1 MPVLELNGET
11 ISFERAGAGAPV
23 LLLHSLGTH
32 AGLWASTLAA
42 LSDRFKL
49 VAMNCRGHGGSSNR
63 TGFSVESIARDG
75 LALMAALGH
84 ERFHVIGCSMGGLFA
99 VTLHAL
105 APLRCLSLTLTGA
118 YATVGAAGP
127 PRIAATRETLATM
140 PMVEFGRRYAD
151 DTVISAD
158 IGARELVANAIG
170 GMTRENYLLTL
181 EVILTADIS
190 PLLAGIAVPT
200 LVLVGTE
207 DLRAPPAVAR
217 GLAEAI
223 SRSVLRE
230 IQGAGHLAM
239 LDEPEAFIQTLGRF
253 LPGTPGQSSSCREH

>member
-1 MPVLELNGET
+1 MPALALNGET
-11 ISFERAGAGAPV
+11 ISFERAGAGTPV

-32 AGLWASTLAA
+32 AGLWASTVAA
-42 LSDRFKL
+42 LSDRFEL
-49 VAMNCRGHGGSSNR
+49 VAMDCRGHGGSSNR
-63 TGFSVESIARDG
+63 TGFSVEAVARDG
-75 LALMAALGH
+75 LTLMAALGH
-84 ERFHVIGCSMGGLFA
+84 ERFHVVGCSMGGLFA
-99 VTLHAL
+99 VMLHAL
-105 APLRCLSLTLTGA
+105 APVRCLSLTLTGA

-140 PMVEFGRRYAD
+140 PMAEFGRRYAN

-158 IGARELVANAIG
+158 IGARALVAKAIAA
-170 GMTRENYLLTL
+170 MTRENYLQTL
-181 EVILTADIS
+181 EAILTADVS

-217 GLAEAI
+217 GLADAI
-223 SRSVLRE
+223 SRSVLRD

-239 LDEPEAFIQTLGRF
+239 LDEPEAFVRQLERF
-253 LPGTPGQSSSCREH
+253 LLGPAA

>member
-1 MPVLELNGET
+1 MPALELNGET

-23 LLLHSLGTH
+23 LLLHSLGTR

-42 LSDRFKL
+42 LSDRFEL
-49 VAMNCRGHGGSSNR
+49 VAMDCRGHGGSSNR
-63 TGFSVESIARDG
+63 TGFSVAAIARDG

-105 APLRCLSLTLTGA
+105 GPLRCLSLTLTGA

-140 PMVEFGRRYAD
+140 PMAEFGRRYVD

-158 IGARELVANAIG
+158 IGARALVANAIG
-170 GMTRENYLLTL
+170 GMTRENYLQTL
-181 EVILTADIS
+181 EAILTADVS
-190 PLLAGIAVPT
+190 PLLAEIAVPT
-200 LVLVGTE
+200 LVLVGTA
-207 DLRAPPAVAR
+207 DMRAPPAVAR
-217 GLAEAI
+217 SLAGSIAGA
-223 SRSVLRE
+223 VLRE
-230 IQGAGHLAM
+230 VEGAGHLAM
-239 LDEPEAFIQTLGRF
+239 LDQAVAFDQQLREFLLGVPVRRTAD
-253 LPGTPGQSSSCREH
+253 PAS

>member
-1 MPVLELNGET
+1 MPALALNGET
-11 ISFERAGAGAPV
+11 ISFELAGAGTPV

-32 AGLWASTLAA
+32 AGLWASTVAA
-42 LSDRFKL
+42 LSDRFEL
-49 VAMNCRGHGGSSNR
+49 VAMDCRGHGGSSNR
-63 TGFSVESIARDG
+63 MGFSVEAVARDG
-75 LALMAALGH
+75 LTLMAALGH
-84 ERFHVIGCSMGGLFA
+84 ERFHVVGCSMGGLFA
-99 VTLHAL
+99 VMLHAL
-105 APLRCLSLTLTGA
+105 APVRCLSLTLTGA

-140 PMVEFGRRYAD
+140 PMAEFGRRYAN

-158 IGARELVANAIG
+158 IGARALVAKAIAA
-170 GMTRENYLLTL
+170 MTRENYLQTL
-181 EVILTADIS
+181 EAILTADVS

-217 GLAEAI
+217 GLADAI
-223 SRSVLRE
+223 SRSVLRD

-239 LDEPEAFIQTLGRF
+239 LDEPEAFVRQLERF
-253 LPGTPGQSSSCREH
+253 LLGPAA

>member
-1 MPVLELNGET
+1 MPDLALNGET
-11 ISFERAGAGAPV
+11 ISFERAGAGTPV

-32 AGLWASTLAA
+32 AGLWASTVAA
-42 LSDRFKL
+42 LSDRFEL
-49 VAMNCRGHGGSSNR
+49 VAMDCRGHGGSSNR
-63 TGFSVESIARDG
+63 TGFSVEAVARDG
-75 LALMAALGH
+75 LTLMAALGH
-84 ERFHVIGCSMGGLFA
+84 ERFHVVGCSMGGLFA
-99 VTLHAL
+99 VMLHAL
-105 APLRCLSLTLTGA
+105 APVRCLSLTLTGA

-140 PMVEFGRRYAD
+140 PMAEFGRRYAN

-158 IGARELVANAIG
+158 IGARALVAKAIAA
-170 GMTRENYLLTL
+170 MTRENYLQTL
-181 EVILTADIS
+181 EAILTADVS

-217 GLAEAI
+217 GLADAI
-223 SRSVLRE
+223 SRSVLRD

-239 LDEPEAFIQTLGRF
+239 LDEPEAFVRQLERF
-253 LPGTPGQSSSCREH
+253 LLGPAA